1 MDLHKKGMAMQT
13 PAFVAFRYIRQ
24 PMGSLDMK
32 SLKYFQCSSILVL
45 RLQESTLYDD
55 PVLKTPG
62 QTNTGIDML
71 PLITEPEELQKHLGD
86 PQLLI
91 IDLCKPDIHAQ
102 GHLPGA
108 QYLDYSNLIFGQKPA
123 PGQVPDTDFLVEV
136 LSELGL
142 DSNKHVVAYDDEG
155 SGKACRLL
163 WTLDLLGHKNSSL
176 LNGGLHSWAGED
188 RPLVGE
194 PGPTPATADFKAQP
208 DSSVIADKDY
218 ILANLE
224 NPNVRLLDARSI
236 GEFDGVKVLAARGGH
251 IPGAVNFEWLSA
263 IDYENNM
270 RMKPVEILQPLMQGL
285 GIEPDKEIITY
296 CQTHHRSAHSY
307 IMLKAMGYEKIRGYL
322 GSWSDWGND
331 PDTPIE

>member
-1 MDLHKKGMAMQT
+1 
-13 PAFVAFRYIRQ
+13 
-24 PMGSLDMK
+24 
-32 SLKYFQCSSILVL
+32 
-45 RLQESTLYDD
+45 
-55 PVLKTPG
+55 
-62 QTNTGIDML
+62 
-71 PLITEPEELQKHLGD
+71 
-86 PQLLI
+86 
-91 IDLCKPDIHAQ
+91 
-102 GHLPGA
+102 
-108 QYLDYSNLIFGQKPA
+108 
-123 PGQVPDTDFLVEV
+123 
-136 LSELGL
+136 
-142 DSNKHVVAYDDEG
+142 
-155 SGKACRLL
+155 
-163 WTLDLLGHKNSSL
+163 
-176 LNGGLHSWAGED
+176 
-188 RPLVGE
+188 VGE

-208 DSSVIADKDY
+208 DSRVIADKDY

-224 NPNVRLLDARSI
+224 NPDVRLLDARSI

-307 IMLKAMGYEKIRGYL
+307 IMLKAMGYEKVRGYL